1 MGQYYNVYTEN
12 RDGVAIAYN
21 RDVDG
26 GYTMAKLMEHSW
38 WFNPFVCTMV
48 KMLYKNPTRVAWV
61 GDYAD
66 SCRNAYRID
75 EIYEKAWSDDA
86 IGVKCDE
93 MLLDGKY
100 LVNHSD
106 KTYIDCT
113 KYRERCAEKDA
124 PDWVIH
130 PLPLLTAVG
139 NGQGGGDYRG
149 SDIEQVGTWYMSEI
163 SVEDEPPIDYKEY
176 APTFIE
182 KW

>member
-1 MGQYYNVYTEN
+1 MGQYYNVVTEDKN
-12 RDGVAIAYN
+12 GNLTAYD
-21 RDVDG
+21 RTVDG
-26 GYTMAKLMEHSW
+26 EYTMAKLMEHSW
-38 WFNPFVCTMV
+38 WYNPFVSTMV
-48 KMLYKNPTRVAWV
+48 KMLYKNPMRVAWV

-66 SCRNAYRID
+66 SCVDAHRID
-75 EIYEKAWSDDA
+75 EIYEMAWSDKA
-86 IGVKCDE
+86 IGVKRDE

-113 KYRERCAEKDA
+113 KYRERCAEDE
-124 PDWVIH
+124 DWIIH

-149 SDIEQVGTWYMSEI
+149 SDIDDVGLWYMSEI
-163 SVEDEPPIDYKEY
+163 SVEDEPPTGYEEY
-176 APTFIE
+176 APTFME